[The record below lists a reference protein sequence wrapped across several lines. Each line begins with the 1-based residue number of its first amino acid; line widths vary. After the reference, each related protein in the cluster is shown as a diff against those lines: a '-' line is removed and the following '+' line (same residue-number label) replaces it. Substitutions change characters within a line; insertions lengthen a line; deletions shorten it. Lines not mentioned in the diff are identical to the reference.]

1 MPDQPIL
8 VVEDDKTV
16 NQAIQASLSRGG
28 YLVHTADSC
37 SAGLAR
43 ALEHVPALLV
53 LDIGLPDGTGWTLL
67 ESIRRAHPGKRFPV
81 IVVSSSRVTRGELRA
96 YAVDRFLPKPF
107 DMAYLVDTVQ
117 ELLSNSHRDR

>member
-1 MPDQPIL
+1 MADRPIL
-8 VVEDDKTV
+8 VVEDDETV

-28 YLVHTADSC
+28 YLVQTADCC

-43 ALEHVPALLV
+43 ALEQAPALLV
-53 LDIGLPDGTGWTLL
+53 LDIGLPDGSGWTLL
-67 ESIRRAHPGKRFPV
+67 ENIRRALPGKHFPV